1 LLGSYSLNIS
11 WKGDD
16 DLEFFTLRC
25 RNEEQVKQWETA
37 VNRLIER
44 VARRRASERS
54 NSRLAYFSNPTGYPS
69 SHPPRNGNHDRGSS
83 AHPTPLTAPHP
94 YSNGS
99 RAYRQLS
106 PYDEHPVGNGISGHT
121 SGPSGYHL
129 HDGFDPD
136 DDFEDYPTTD
146 ISPTSGRTTPLD
158 GRRGVAM
165 PDLDQ
170 YPGYERPRARTED
183 ANGPAL
189 SQWRSNVP
197 GLPSGPGPRTPVT
210 RMGPTMSYASEPG
223 YGTGSRAMTTG
234 GRPQLRS
241 QYSSSRL
248 RPAYESGEPRSGA
261 TSPSAQLANS
271 QVSRSRSASQPN
283 AYVPK
288 SMAPPLPSN
297 GWDRMQ
303 GSTNP
308 TKRSSGSS
316 QSTGEDSAYSPN
328 SSSPLTPFGSS
339 DSSLS
344 GAVGR
349 SSISS
354 YDAPVKVKVHFGSDI
369 FVIQV
374 SRASEYTEL
383 VERVGKKIRLC
394 GPRRDDGP
402 LRVKYEDEEGD
413 LVSMRSTEDVEMAFG
428 DKMQVVLHVA

>member
-1 LLGSYSLNIS
+1 M
-11 WKGDD
+11 
-16 DLEFFTLRC
+16 
-25 RNEEQVKQWETA
+25 KQWETA
-37 VNRLIER
+37 VKRLIER
-44 VARRRASERS
+44 VTMRRASERS
-54 NSRLAYFSNPTGYPS
+54 SSRLTHFSSHTGYPS
-69 SHPPRNGNHDRGSS
+69 SQPRNGTQDRGFSTHASVTSS
-83 AHPTPLTAPHP
+83 HP
-94 YSNGS
+94 YANGN
-99 RAYRQLS
+99 RPYRQSS
-106 PYDEHPVGNGISGHT
+106 PYDDRAVGNGTSNHA
-121 SGPSGYHL
+121 SGPPGYPP

-136 DDFEDYPTTD
+136 DDFDDYSAS
-146 ISPTSGRTTPLD
+146 ISPTSGRTTPFD
-158 GRRGVAM
+158 GRQGATT
-165 PDLDQ
+165 PGLDH
-170 YPGYERPRARTED
+170 YLGYERPRAHTED

-197 GLPSGPGPRTPVT
+197 GLPSGPGPRVPVS
-210 RMGPTMSYASEPG
+210 RMASTMSYVSEPG
-223 YGTGSRAMTTG
+223 FSAGSRYTT

-248 RPAYESGEPRSGA
+248 RPPQDSGEPRSDV
-261 TSPSAQLANS
+261 TSPPAPLPPNH
-271 QVSRSRSASQPN
+271 VSRTRSASQPS

-288 SMAPPLPSN
+288 GAPPPLPSN
-297 GWDRMQ
+297 GWDRVQ
-303 GSTNP
+303 ASTN
-308 TKRSSGSS
+308 TTMKRSSGSS

-354 YDAPVKVKVHFGSDI
+354 QDDPVKVKVHFGSDI

-374 SRASEYTEL
+374 SRITEYNQL

-402 LRVKYEDEEGD
+402 LRVKYVDEEGD

-428 DKMQVVLHVA
+428 EKAQVVLHVA

>member
-1 LLGSYSLNIS
+1 VSEFWLGSYSLNIS

-44 VARRRASERS
+44 VAKRRASERS
-54 NSRLAYFSNPTGYPS
+54 NSRLAYFSSPTGYPS
-69 SHPPRNGNHDRGSS
+69 SHLRNGTHDRVSS
-83 AHPTPLTAPHP
+83 VHPTSIVSPHL
-94 YSNGS
+94 YANGS
-99 RAYRQLS
+99 RPYRH
-106 PYDEHPVGNGISGHT
+106 PYDEHAVGNGIGGHA
-121 SGPSGYHL
+121 SGPSDYPPD
-129 HDGFDPD
+129 DGFDPD
-136 DDFEDYPTTD
+136 DDMEDYPATD
-146 ISPTSGRTTPLD
+146 ISPTSGRATPLD
-158 GRRGVAM
+158 GRLGATTPV
-165 PDLDQ
+165 LDH
-170 YPGYERPRARTED
+170 YIGYERPRAHTED
-183 ANGPAL
+183 SNGPAL

-197 GLPSGPGPRTPVT
+197 GLPSGPSPRMPVS
-210 RMGPTMSYASEPG
+210 RMAAMSYASEPA
-223 YGTGSRAMTTG
+223 YNTGSRSATPG
-234 GRPQLRS
+234 GRPPLRN

-248 RPAYESGEPRSGA
+248 RPPYENGEQSGA
-261 TSPSAQLANS
+261 TSPATHPLPSH
-271 QVSRSRSASQPN
+271 VSRTRSASQPSV
-283 AYVPK
+283 YVPK
-288 SMAPPLPSN
+288 TAPPPLPSS
-297 GWDRMQ
+297 GWDRVQ
-303 GSTNP
+303 GSTSTT
-308 TKRSSGSS
+308 TKRSSSSS

-328 SSSPLTPFGSS
+328 GSSPLTPFGSS

-374 SRASEYTEL
+374 SRATEYGEL

-413 LVSMRSTEDVEMAFG
+413 LISMRSTEDVEMALG
-428 DKMQVVLHVA
+428 DKMQVILHVA